1 MRDWTAAV
9 VPSIGRTGRM
19 GKAVSGLSRVPRG
32 DLFKSVNRPE
42 YSVFQLSME
51 DLRTGRDL
59 ARRGI
64 IVAVW
69 LAVKARNELPCFREF
84 IYWLRYGGL
93 CAVFEL
99 VEELM
104 IIYPGNRGNEYSFAK

>member
-1 MRDWTAAV
+1 
-9 VPSIGRTGRM
+9 M
-19 GKAVSGLSRVPRG
+19 GEAVSRFSRTPRR
-32 DLFKSVNRPE
+32 DDFKSVNRPE
-42 YSVFQLSME
+42 YSVFQLSVE
-51 DLRTGRDL
+51 DLRTARDL

-84 IYWLRYGGL
+84 IYWLRYGRL

-99 VEELM
+99 VEEL